1 MTGSTSPKRDLSLEE
16 IRTRL
21 IELSLDLGALAINID
36 KPFRWVSG
44 YRMPVY
50 NDNRRLYSHPEAR
63 NLIREGFLALIEGN
77 RITWN
82 GIAGTA
88 SAGIA
93 PATTLADT
101 LGAPLYYVRGEQK
114 GHGMGR
120 RIEGM
125 PRDGLTGQEILLIED
140 LLSTGGSSVS
150 AAQALIEAGATVTGC
165 VAIFSYQFPGVDERF
180 SALPGR
186 PAARALVT
194 ITDLIDHALRRGAIS
209 EDEMALLGEWRK
221 APFAWGEKRGFP
233 VDSPRDDQGTS
244 PTEPGHIAGTGTPQ
258 IASTASRSAVGAA
271 EKTAERIAAHLENTA
286 RGADTILCVGIDP
299 RLEQIPPSVA
309 PQGTPGERVR
319 AFCDALLDTITDTG
333 TVPGAFKPNIAY
345 FHRLDRPREGD
356 YGGSRALASIL
367 DRINREFPATPVIL
381 DAKRGD
387 IAESSRGYAE
397 EAFDAWNVDALTV
410 SPLMGDDSVGP
421 FLELATTRDRWVYI
435 LNRTSNP
442 GSRRFQN
449 GSCDGAPLAHR
460 IARGIGEWQER
471 YGTAG
476 AVIGATSPEDLAAIV
491 TIHRTSPIPILVPG
505 VGAQGG
511 DATTVIQ
518 TLRDVGYPL
527 SLVRVNV
534 SRGITAPWG
543 SAGSAPSDWQR
554 VVAASYTA
562 HREALRWR

>member
-1 MTGSTSPKRDLSLEE
+1 MTGSTSTKRDLSLKE

-36 KPFRWVSG
+36 EPFRWVSG

-63 NLIREGFLALIEGN
+63 ELIRDGFLALIEEH
-77 RITWN
+77 RIVWN

-120 RIEGM
+120 RIEGV
-125 PRDGLTGQEILLIED
+125 PREGLTGQKILLVED
-140 LLSTGGSSVS
+140 LLSTGGSSAS
-150 AAQALIEAGATVTGC
+150 AAQALIDAGAAVTGC
-165 VAIFSYQFPGVDERF
+165 IAIFSYRFPGVDERF
-180 SALPGR
+180 GALPGR
-186 PAARALVT
+186 PGANALVT
-194 ITDLIDHALRRGAIS
+194 IADLIDHALRRGAIS
-209 EDEMALLGEWRK
+209 EDETALLEAWRK
-221 APFAWGEKRGFP
+221 SPFDWGAKRGFP
-233 VDSPRDDQGTS
+233 VDSPRSAPGTS
-244 PTEPGHIAGTGTPQ
+244 PGAPADITGTAAPR
-258 IASTASRSAVGAA
+258 APSTAPRSAAGAA
-271 EKTAERIAAHLENTA
+271 ETAERIATRLENTA
-286 RGADTILCVGIDP
+286 RAADTILCVGIDP

-319 AFCDALLDTITDTG
+319 AFCDALVDAITDTG
-333 TVPGAFKPNIAY
+333 TMPGAFKPNIAY

-356 YGGSRALASIL
+356 YGGSRALAAIL
-367 DRINREFPATPVIL
+367 DRINRDFPGTPVIL

-421 FLELATTRDRWVYI
+421 FLELAATRDRWVYI

-491 TIHRTSPIPILVPG
+491 TIHRAAPIPILVPG

-511 DATTVIQ
+511 DAATVIQ
-518 TLRDVGYPL
+518 TLRDAGYPL

-543 SAGSAPSDWQR
+543 SAGSAPADWQR